1 MHSARTVTQGR
12 LSRETSSYSVRW
24 KDLYFKY
31 ESSTGTLV
39 LLLLRKI
46 VSNLLHQ
53 SNIAGPQERDVVNKQ
68 QR

>member
-1 MHSARTVTQGR
+1 MNIFLIVT
-12 LSRETSSYSVRW
+12 LLAI
-24 KDLYFKY
+24 KHK
-31 ESSTGTLV
+31 SSTGTLA

-46 VSNLLHQ
+46 LSNLLHQ